1 MAVRGLCLLILSSA
15 TVWLRSLQRAES
27 RSPTEELRS
36 DLDEIVQP
44 LRLPTCLL
52 ETNAIRRPEP
62 LSIAEAMERLPIPAV
77 RVREGSSPSLAEI
90 VCRVLANDSRG
101 IIGGHLSVDS
111 SQQGYR
117 IGIEVR
123 VSSEVGDEILG
134 SLQESLEDSV

>member
-1 MAVRGLCLLILSSA
+1 M
-15 TVWLRSLQRAES
+15 
-27 RSPTEELRS
+27 
-36 DLDEIVQP
+36 
-44 LRLPTCLL
+44 

-77 RVREGSSPSLAEI
+77 RARGGSSPNLAEI
-90 VCRVLANDSRG
+90 VCRVLANDSHG

-111 SQQGYR
+111 SQLGYR

-134 SLQESLEDSV
+134 LLQESIE

>member
-1 MAVRGLCLLILSSA
+1 M
-15 TVWLRSLQRAES
+15 
-27 RSPTEELRS
+27 EELQS
-36 DLDEIVQP
+36 NNDEVVQP
-44 LRLPTCLL
+44 QCLPSCLL

-77 RVREGSSPSLAEI
+77 RVRGESSPTLAEI
-90 VCRVLANDSRG
+90 VCRVLANNSHG

-117 IGIEVR
+117 INIEVR

-134 SLQESLEDSV
+134 LLQESID